1 MKLPQL
7 ASPKLASTSRT
18 SLSGSTHVSSNDVSS
33 VLTRQPDLPQRSTHL
48 VPSLGPSLPLVLPL
62 LLLLLRPP
70 LLHLHQ
76 RHRLLPLGLLALLRR
91 LPTERP
97 PWSSTQVDSGIRQ

>member
-7 ASPKLASTSRT
+7 ARPKLTLTSRT
-18 SLSGSTHVSSNDVSS
+18 SLSGSTRVSSNDVSS
-33 VLTRQPDLPQRSTHL
+33 VLIRQPDLPQRSPYL
-48 VPSLGPSLPLVLPL
+48 VPLLGPSLPLVLPL

-76 RHRLLPLGLLALLRR
+76 RHRLLPLGLLVLPRR

-97 PWSSTQVDSGIRQ
+97 PWSSMQVDSGI

>member
-7 ASPKLASTSRT
+7 ASPKLTSTSRT
-18 SLSGSTHVSSNDVSS
+18 SLSGSTRVSSNDVSS
-33 VLTRQPDLPQRSTHL
+33 ILTRQPDLPQRSPHL
-48 VPSLGPSLPLVLPL
+48 IPSLGPSLPPVLP
-62 LLLLLRPP
+62 LLLLRPP

-76 RHRLLPLGLLALLRR
+76 RHRLLHLGLLVLFRR

-97 PWSSTQVDSGIRQ
+97 PWSSTQVDSGI